1 MSATIACVSRW
12 ARIAVLLALLGAFT
26 AAASARV
33 PAGFVGMDVGGPFF
47 YPDFDQTGQMNLMR
61 ADGVRTVSTLFDWES
76 MQPYKSFSQVPAGSA
91 SQFQN
96 IGGVPTDFASAD
108 AFVTQAASHHMTV
121 LPVVEYAP
129 QWDARNAGNSGSPP
143 RSDAPYGAFMR
154 ALVNRYGPSGSF
166 WRANPSLPR
175 EPIRAWQIW
184 NEPNFTE
191 YWDEQPFESSYVRLL
206 KVAHQ
211 AVKSSDHGAEVV
223 LAGLTNTSWV
233 YLADIYRIKGARS
246 AFDAVAAHPYT
257 AQPSGVVT
265 ILGYLRA
272 VMRKHGDGRKPI
284 IASEISWP
292 SAAGKATT
300 KFENSTTEA
309 GQAKKV
315 SQAIA
320 VLARDRKRLGL
331 QAFYYYTWIGNETMP
346 SARADPFN
354 FAGLERFI
362 DGVGIEVKPALKAF
376 AKAVA
381 SIER

>member
-1 MSATIACVSRW
+1 
-12 ARIAVLLALLGAFT
+12 
-26 AAASARV
+26 
-33 PAGFVGMDVGGPFF
+33 MDVGGPFF

-76 MQPYKSFSQVPAGSA
+76 MQPYQSFSQVPAGSA

-96 IGGVPTDFASAD
+96 IGGVPTDFAGAD

-129 QWDARNAGNSGSPP
+129 QWDARTAGNPGSPP

-154 ALVNRYGPSGSF
+154 ALVGRYGPSGSF
-166 WRANPSLPR
+166 WRQNPSLPR

-184 NEPNFTE
+184 NEPNFSE

-211 AVKSSDHGAEVV
+211 AVKSADHGAEVI
-223 LAGLTNTSWV
+223 LAGLTNSSWV
-233 YLADIYRIKGARS
+233 YLGDIYRIKGARS

-272 VMRKHGDGRKPI
+272 VMRKHGDARKPI

-309 GQAKKV
+309 GQAKMV
-315 SQAIA
+315 ALAIA
-320 VLARDRKRLGL
+320 VLARDR
-331 QAFYYYTWIGNETMP
+331 
-346 SARADPFN
+346 
-354 FAGLERFI
+354 
-362 DGVGIEVKPALKAF
+362 
-376 AKAVA
+376 
-381 SIER
+381 